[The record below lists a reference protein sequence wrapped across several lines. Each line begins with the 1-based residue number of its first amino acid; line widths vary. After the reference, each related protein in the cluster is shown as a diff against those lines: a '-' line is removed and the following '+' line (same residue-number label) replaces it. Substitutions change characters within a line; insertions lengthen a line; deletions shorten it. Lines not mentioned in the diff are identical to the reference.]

1 MDLNLQ
7 TSSLKRNK
15 ITTKIIA
22 LILTAALVLSGV
34 TPSFAAKKTEEI
46 VPSADISWDDAPK
59 LSATS
64 AILMDAGSG
73 DILYEKN
80 GDERRDPASITK
92 ILTCLVALETLDLKT
107 VVTVDYESIETVGH
121 VLELKQ
127 GEKIT
132 VEDLLYGMMVY
143 SANDA
148 AQILAIESGGTIE
161 NFCKMMNNRAKE
173 CGAVSTN
180 FTNPNGLNTYGQEN
194 HRTTAYDIA
203 LITKEAMKNK
213 TFRKLVKTV
222 DYTIPKTNKS
232 KARKLKS
239 TNLCLYAE
247 KKMVEIND
255 EKRPFKYE
263 GTIGV
268 KTGSTGT
275 AGECFCGMAKK
286 NGTVLIAISLNAAT
300 PEERFSDVIQ
310 LWDYGFSK
318 YYTYNA
324 AKGRTMLEEIKVK
337 RGEKAEVEAGLA
349 EDLDITL
356 NAGYDSKNIKTKIK
370 KDIRKLEAPVKTGQ
384 VVGTV
389 EVYKEGKLVASE
401 DLITLEASK
410 KGGFLS
416 YVGIA
421 DEEIPGFFL
430 TIIIIIAAAIGG
442 RMLYVK
448 HRRIK
453 RKQRK
458 AQRERNIRRR
468 EWDKEKN
475 PFDK

>member
-1 MDLNLQ
+1 MQ

-34 TPSFAAKKTEEI
+34 TPSFAAKDKDEM
-46 VPSADISWDDAPK
+46 VPSAEISWEDAPK
-59 LSATS
+59 LSGTS

-80 GDERRDPASITK
+80 GDEKRDPASITK
-92 ILTCLVALETLDLKT
+92 ILTCLVALETLDLKKE
-107 VVTVDYESIETVGH
+107 VTVDYDVEKMGH

-132 VEDLLYGMMVY
+132 VENLLYGMMVH

-161 NFCKMMNNRAKE
+161 NFCKMMNKRAEK
-173 CGAVSTN
+173 CGAMSTN

-213 TFRKLVKTV
+213 MFRKLVSTV
-222 DYTIPKTNKS
+222 EYTIPATNKS
-232 KARKLKS
+232 KERKLKS
-239 TNLCLYAE
+239 TNLCLYEE
-247 KKMVEIND
+247 KKTVEIND
-255 EKRPFKYE
+255 KKVPFKYE
-263 GTIGV
+263 GTLGV

-286 NGTVLIAISLNAAT
+286 EGTVLIAISLNAAT
-300 PEERFSDVIQ
+300 PEERFSDVMQ

-324 AKGRTMLEEIKVK
+324 AKGKTMLEEVKVK
-337 RGEKAEVEAGLA
+337 HGEKAKIEVGLA
-349 EDLDITL
+349 ENLDITL
-356 NAGYDSKNIKTKIK
+356 NKGYDSKNIKTEIEKDVKKI
-370 KDIRKLEAPVKTGQ
+370 EAPVKVGQ
-384 VVGTV
+384 KVGKV
-389 EVYKEGKLVASE
+389 IVYKEGKKVAE
-401 DLITLEASK
+401 EELITLEASE
-410 KGGFLS
+410 KGGILS

-421 DEEIPGFFL
+421 DEERLGFFL
-430 TIIIIIAAAIGG
+430 AILLIIVILIGG
-442 RMLYVK
+442 RMLYVQY
-448 HRRIK
+448 RRKK
-453 RKQRK
+453 RQQRK
-458 AQRERNIRRR
+458 AQRQRNVRRR